1 MFNFKLN
8 PLQDVVY
15 PERRFVKK
23 FSMLFYPL
31 KMLEE
36 GWIWSTGS
44 KIR

>member
-15 PERRFVKK
+15 TERRFVKK

-31 KMLEE
+31 QMLEE
-36 GWIWSTGS
+36 GWIWLLGL
-44 KIR
+44 K